1 MPASFFGIVLGVVGL
16 GSSWRVATRLWGLP
30 SAIGECVMAVA
41 ASVWI
46 LLVAGYLSNWI
57 RHRDAAMA
65 EARHPIQCC
74 FISLCPISTTLMGLV
89 LLPYAHTLAL
99 LAWAAGSL
107 GQLAFVVARAG
118 GMWRGERDITNITP
132 ILLLPTV
139 AGNLIS
145 SIVAGAL
152 GLHAFGMLF
161 LGIGFFSW
169 LVIDS
174 IILFRLWTGPA
185 MPAEL
190 RPTLGIELAPPVV
203 SCMAYLA
210 NTQGHVDLFAQ
221 ATWGYGLFQLLVL
234 CRLLAWIMKQPL
246 SPSYWAFSFGLT
258 ALSTGALQM
267 TLRGEEGVIAALAMP
282 IFIIVNAVIVVLALN
297 TLWHLSKNGLPAG
310 IDASPASR

>member
-1 MPASFFGIVLGVVGL
+1 
-16 GSSWRVATRLWGLP
+16 
-30 SAIGECVMAVA
+30 MAVA